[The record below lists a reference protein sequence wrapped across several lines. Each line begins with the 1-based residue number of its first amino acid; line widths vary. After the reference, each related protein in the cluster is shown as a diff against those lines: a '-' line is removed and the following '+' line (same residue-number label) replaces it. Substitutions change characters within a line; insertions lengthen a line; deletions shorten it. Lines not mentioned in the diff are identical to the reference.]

1 MIKTKGILHVT
12 IPVSDLARSR
22 AFYTDILGLEF
33 VAQVPK
39 ENPHFVFLKSG
50 ADYVLLGRDT
60 SRGRFSD
67 TIHHAFMVDG
77 DAYDATVAELKP
89 RAWTCSGRI
98 NATKASL
105 PAAAPIS
112 TTPTITRSKSFI
124 SLTGRKAEMTRR
136 LELTFA
142 CGDYEIMRAL
152 KEGIVRPEGIELT
165 VLTDMAPSPRHWR
178 FLRGREFDLAEV
190 SGSGY
195 VAARDQDLPFRAIPV
210 FPHRRFRHGF
220 IFINTS
226 KGISKPTD
234 LIGRKVGTKGYLFT
248 AGLWM
253 RGILEHDYGVP
264 HKSIEWLSEL
274 DEDVDFTPP
283 PGLKITQVP
292 QEKSLEEMLVAGE
305 IDALLSPD
313 LIRPLTSGD
322 KRVGR
327 LFPNYKE
334 EEIAFYGRTGIFPIM
349 HVVGIKQ
356 EIVERYP
363 WVAINLYKAFEEAK
377 ALAMKRMENPRI
389 VPLAWYREGWEEQE
403 CILRRGPWEYGLT
416 ERNAKNFERLVT
428 YSHEQGL
435 IKRRPPLDEL
445 FLNVSEGRKRDEF
458 RI

>member
-1 MIKTKGILHVT
+1 
-12 IPVSDLARSR
+12 
-22 AFYTDILGLEF
+22 
-33 VAQVPK
+33 
-39 ENPHFVFLKSG
+39 
-50 ADYVLLGRDT
+50 
-60 SRGRFSD
+60 
-67 TIHHAFMVDG
+67 
-77 DAYDATVAELKP
+77 
-89 RAWTCSGRI
+89 
-98 NATKASL
+98 
-105 PAAAPIS
+105 
-112 TTPTITRSKSFI
+112 
-124 SLTGRKAEMTRR
+124 
-136 LELTFA
+136 
-142 CGDYEIMRAL
+142 
-152 KEGIVRPEGIELT
+152 
-165 VLTDMAPSPRHWR
+165 
-178 FLRGREFDLAEV
+178 V

-292 QEKSLEEMLVAGE
+292 HERSLEDMLVEGE

-313 LIRPLTSGD
+313 LIRPLTAGD
-322 KRVGR
+322 NRVGR
-327 LFPNYKE
+327 LFANYKE
-334 EEIAFYGRTGIFPIM
+334 EEIAFYRRTGIFPIM
-349 HVVGIKQ
+349 HVVAIKR
-356 EIVERYP
+356 EIVERHP
-363 WVAINLYKAFEEAK
+363 WVAINLYKAFDEAK

-389 VPLAWYREGWEEQE
+389 VPLAWYREEWEEQE
-403 CILRRGPWEYGLT
+403 RILGRDPWEYGLA
-416 ERNAKNFERLVT
+416 ERNANNFERLVT

-435 IKRRPPLDEL
+435 IKRRLPLDEL

>member
-1 MIKTKGILHVT
+1 M
-12 IPVSDLARSR
+12 SR
-22 AFYTDILGLEF
+22 
-33 VAQVPK
+33 K
-39 ENPHFVFLKSG
+39 
-50 ADYVLLGRDT
+50 
-60 SRGRFSD
+60 
-67 TIHHAFMVDG
+67 
-77 DAYDATVAELKP
+77 
-89 RAWTCSGRI
+89 
-98 NATKASL
+98 
-105 PAAAPIS
+105 
-112 TTPTITRSKSFI
+112 
-124 SLTGRKAEMTRR
+124 

-165 VLTDMAPSPRHWR
+165 VLTDMGPSPRHWR
-178 FLRGREFDLAEV
+178 FLRGREFDVAEV

-220 IFINTS
+220 IFVNTS
-226 KGISKPTD
+226 KGIGKPTD

-274 DEDVDFTPP
+274 DEDVDFSPP
-283 PGLKITQVP
+283 PGLHITQVS
-292 QEKSLEEMLVAGE
+292 QDKSLEDMLVDGE

-313 LIRPLTSGD
+313 LIRPLTAGD

-334 EEIAFYGRTGIFPIM
+334 EEIAFYRKTGIFPIM

-356 EIVERYP
+356 EIVDRHP
-363 WVAINLYKAFEEAK
+363 WVATNLYKAFEQSK
-377 ALAMKRMENPRI
+377 AVAMERMENPRI

-403 CILRRGPWEYGLT
+403 RILGKDPWEYGLA

-435 IKRRPPLDEL
+435 SRRRLPLDEL

>member
-1 MIKTKGILHVT
+1 
-12 IPVSDLARSR
+12 
-22 AFYTDILGLEF
+22 
-33 VAQVPK
+33 
-39 ENPHFVFLKSG
+39 
-50 ADYVLLGRDT
+50 
-60 SRGRFSD
+60 
-67 TIHHAFMVDG
+67 MV
-77 DAYDATVAELKP
+77 
-89 RAWTCSGRI
+89 
-98 NATKASL
+98 
-105 PAAAPIS
+105 
-112 TTPTITRSKSFI
+112 
-124 SLTGRKAEMTRR
+124 RR
-136 LELTFA
+136 LELTLA
-142 CGDYEIMRAL
+142 CGDYEIVRAL

-292 QEKSLEEMLVAGE
+292 HDKSLEDMLVEGE

-313 LIRPLTSGD
+313 LIRPLTCVD
-322 KRVGR
+322 KRVGGCLRITRGRRSPSTAGREFSRSCKSCPSSRRSSSGIPGWRSTCTR
-327 LFPNYKE
+327 LSTSPS
-334 EEIAFYGRTGIFPIM
+334 RSP
-349 HVVGIKQ
+349 
-356 EIVERYP
+356 
-363 WVAINLYKAFEEAK
+363 
-377 ALAMKRMENPRI
+377 
-389 VPLAWYREGWEEQE
+389 
-403 CILRRGPWEYGLT
+403 
-416 ERNAKNFERLVT
+416 
-428 YSHEQGL
+428 
-435 IKRRPPLDEL
+435 
-445 FLNVSEGRKRDEF
+445 
-458 RI
+458 